1 MTLFQRIKNHISF
14 HPARLE
20 SLFSMIQGLCLFQS
34 VHLRQLAY
42 GIPGTAPL
50 SSKIRRLQRFFQY
63 QDFDYVAIG
72 KLILS
77 LFTLPD
83 PLTLTLDRTDWMF
96 GKTPINILVLGV
108 LIGDMSIPLAFSL
121 LNKKGNSNTM
131 ERASLIKLLL
141 KIIPA
146 ARIHCLLA
154 DREFIGKEWFQV
166 LIKQGIPFAIRIK
179 SSTKMKDPRTGKQI
193 TVGEY
198 YHSVRRGHYVIET
211 QIWEQKTYVMF
222 KKNGKA
228 LPNALF
234 LAVSAKDMK
243 TSWIKKYRKRW
254 SIERMFLSMKTHG
267 FNLEQTHLINPE
279 RLRKLIAVMAI
290 AFAACCK
297 AGKFLNERTPIPIK
311 KHGRKLY
318 SLFTYGLSWIKEQL
332 SNLMNY
338 KNFLWKL

>member
-1 MTLFQRIKNHISF
+1 MDLFQSIKNHISF

-20 SLFSMIQGLCLFQS
+20 SLFSMIQGLCMFQS
-34 VHLRQLAY
+34 VYLRQLAY
-42 GIPGTAPL
+42 GIPGSAAL
-50 SSKIRRLQRFFQY
+50 DSKIRRLQRFFQY
-63 QDFDYVAIG
+63 QTFDYVTTG

-77 LFTLPD
+77 LFNLPD
-83 PLTLTLDRTDWMF
+83 SLTLTLDRTDWMF

-108 LIGDMSIPLAFSL
+108 LIGDMSVPMAFSL

-131 ERASLIKLLL
+131 ERTSLIKLLL

-146 ARIHCLLA
+146 SRIHCLLA
-154 DREFIGKEWFQV
+154 DREFIGKEWFQL
-166 LIKQGIPFAIRIK
+166 LIKKGIPFAIRIK
-179 SSTKMKDPRTGKQI
+179 SSTKMRDSRTGKQI

-198 YHSVRRGHYVIET
+198 YQSVRRGNYVIAT
-211 QIWEQKTYVMF
+211 QIWEQTTYLMF

-228 LPNALF
+228 LPNVVF

-254 SIERMFLSMKTHG
+254 SIERMFLSLKTHG

-279 RLRKLIAVMAI
+279 RLRKLVAVMAI
-290 AFAACCK
+290 AFAVCCR
-297 AGKFLNERTPIPIK
+297 AGKFLNEKVPIPIK
-311 KHGRKLY
+311 NHGRKLY
-318 SLFTYGLSWIKEQL
+318 SIFTYGLNWIKERL

-338 KNFLWKL
+338 KNFLQEI